1 MASHQDCPGNPSG
14 LVGESDDSPVYASS
28 SNYGLQPFGAPV
40 VVVRQSVD
48 DRSRTMDHLTPEEW
62 LARRP
67 IPPSFGLPPVVYC
80 RGTRPIHAASSR
92 PERKQRTPDLMAIF
106 FAPW

>member
-28 SNYGLQPFGAPV
+28 SNYGLQPLGAPV

-48 DRSRTMDHLTPEEW
+48 DRSRTMDHLTPEVMVGT
-62 LARRP
+62 
-67 IPPSFGLPPVVYC
+67 PPDP
-80 RGTRPIHAASSR
+80 AD
-92 PERKQRTPDLMAIF
+92 RTNK
-106 FAPW
+106 